1 MGYSIIETSRVK
13 FEDGTFYARVTILV
27 DTESAIPAPEDN
39 WAAGSMCM
47 IADTHTYKVLNNEME
62 WV

>member
-47 IADTHTYKVLNNEME
+47 IADTHDFKILDNQGV
-62 WV
+62 WQ